1 MGFRKLTVPQN
12 LVASGLAVVGA
23 TIVTHPIDVVKVQ
36 LQLSVKDAQADSFS
50 IRRFVG
56 FWAKFQNQ
64 VGVRGRQ
71 PIKLG
76 QASESCTYFQSQ
88 TSHVLGTKTLQK
100 QSQWTA
106 T

>member
-36 LQLSVKDAQADSFS
+36 LQLSLKDAQADSFS
-50 IRRFVG
+50 IRRFVS

-64 VGVRGRQ
+64 VGARGRQ

-76 QASESCTYFQSQ
+76 QATESCTYFPSQ
-88 TSHVLGTKTLQK
+88 TFHVLGTKTLQK